1 MHEKKKQA
9 CRDVQK
15 HSKTA
20 VYSVH
25 RGELDR
31 AKELLD
37 AAKCVHACVY
47 GYCAR
52 DAIPWLCQYAGF
64 GMNEDP

>member
-1 MHEKKKQA
+1 M
-9 CRDVQK
+9 QK

-37 AAKCVHACVY
+37 AAKCVHACGY
-47 GYCAR
+47 GYIVRAM
-52 DAIPWLCQYAGF
+52 PYHGF
-64 GMNEDP
+64 ANTPGSA